1 MPKFGQKISA
11 CGIITS
17 APSFM
22 KYCPV
27 CQQAYSDESLN
38 FCLEDGSHLVT
49 DEYISN
55 SPTIVYSPSVE
66 ELLSLRSVRSFET
79 GIPSIAILPF
89 NNVSSDAE
97 NEYFCDGL
105 AEELINALMK
115 LDKIR
120 VAARTSAFSFKG
132 KETDVRTIGQ
142 TLNVKTVLEGSVRKS
157 GKRLR
162 ITAQLI
168 NASDGYQLWSE
179 RFDRQLEDVF
189 EIQEEIALSIVD
201 VLKVKLLGN
210 EKAVLRKRYTD
221 NVQAYELYLKG
232 RLWNRKTADGFKRAI
247 SYFKQAIELDS
258 DYAVAYSGLA
268 DYHVLLGFYEAM
280 PPKDAGERARAFS
293 AKAIELDNTL
303 AETHSSY
310 GATLGAF
317 DWNWAEARKYYERAI
332 EINPNYL
339 AVYQYY
345 AVNLAAAGEF
355 DKVFEKT
362 ARSMEIDPLLPV
374 INANLAWL
382 FYLSRQYEKAE
393 QQARTTIEIEPN
405 HFSAH
410 WVLGITYAQMKRY
423 AEAVSALENAIQVGG
438 KRPFVAADLGR
449 ILAESNK
456 KKNALLILKNLEEA
470 AKENYISPLN
480 YAKIYLGL
488 GETEKV
494 FEWLEKGFETRA
506 VRLPWLMADPQF
518 DSLRDDKRFL
528 KLSRKIK
535 SLNQK

>member
-1 MPKFGQKISA
+1 
-11 CGIITS
+11 
-17 APSFM
+17 M

-27 CQQAYSDESLN
+27 CQQSYSDESLN

-55 SPTIVYSPSVE
+55 SPTIIYSPSVE
-66 ELLSLRSVRSFET
+66 ELLSYRSFRSFET

-89 NNVSSDAE
+89 NNVSSDPE

-132 KETDVRTIGQ
+132 KGADVRTIGQ

-157 GKRLR
+157 GKQLR

-189 EIQEEIALSIVD
+189 EIQDEITLAIIN
-201 VLKVKLLGN
+201 VLKVKLFGN
-210 EKAVLRKRYTD
+210 EKAALRKRYTD

-247 SYFKQAIELDS
+247 EYFEQAIELDK

-280 PPKDAGERARAFS
+280 PPKYAQERAKAFS

-317 DWNWAEARKYYERAI
+317 DWNWAQARKEYERAI

-339 AVYQYY
+339 AAYQYY
-345 AVNLAAAGEF
+345 AVNLAAQGDFE
-355 DKVFEKT
+355 KVFEKT
-362 ARSMEIDPLLPV
+362 GRSMEIDPLLP
-374 INANLAWL
+374 ITNANLAWL
-382 FYLSRQYEKAE
+382 LYLSRQYEKSE

-410 WVLGITYAQMKRY
+410 WALGIALGQMKRY
-423 AEAVSALENAIQVGG
+423 DEAIESLETAVNVGG
-438 KRPFVAADLGR
+438 RRPFVIADLGR
-449 ILAESNK
+449 VYAEAK
-456 KKNALLILKNLEEA
+456 KKRNALLILKNLEEA

-480 YAKIYLGL
+480 YAKIYLGMN
-488 GETEKV
+488 ETEKV

-506 VRLPWLMADPQF
+506 VRLPWLLADPQF
-518 DSLRDDKRFL
+518 DRLRDDKRFK
-528 KLSRKIK
+528 KLSEKIK

>member
-1 MPKFGQKISA
+1 
-11 CGIITS
+11 
-17 APSFM
+17 M

-27 CQQAYSDESLN
+27 CQQSYSDESLN

-55 SPTIVYSPSVE
+55 SPTIVYSPSFE
-66 ELLSLRSVRSFET
+66 ELISSRSFEI

-97 NEYFCDGL
+97 NEHFCDGL

-132 KETDVRTIGQ
+132 KGADVRTIGQ

-157 GKRLR
+157 GKKLR

-189 EIQEEIALSIVD
+189 EIQDEIALAIID
-201 VLKVKLLGN
+201 ILKVKLIAN

-247 SYFKQAIELDS
+247 EYFEQAIELDK

-268 DYHVLLGFYEAM
+268 DYHTLLGFYEAM
-280 PPKDAGERARAFS
+280 PPQYAGERAKAF
-293 AKAIELDNTL
+293 AKKAIELDNTL

-317 DWNWAEARKYYERAI
+317 DWNWKEARKEYERAI

-339 AVYQYY
+339 AAYQYY
-345 AVNLAAAGEF
+345 AVNLAAQDEF
-355 DKVFEKT
+355 EKVFEKT
-362 ARSMEIDPLLPV
+362 DRSMEIDPLLP
-374 INANLAWL
+374 ITNANLAWL
-382 FYLSRQYEKAE
+382 FYLSRQYEKAVS
-393 QQARTTIEIEPN
+393 QAKMTIEIEPN

-410 WVLGITYAQMKRY
+410 WVLGIVYSQMKKY
-423 AEAVSALENAIQVGG
+423 GEAIESLENSIKVGG
-438 KRPFVAADLGR
+438 KRPFVVADLGR
-449 ILAESNK
+449 IFAEAKK

-470 AKENYISPLN
+470 SAENYISPLN

-494 FEWLEKGFETRA
+494 FEWLEKGFDERA
-506 VRLPWLMADPQF
+506 VRLPWLLADPQF
-518 DSLRDDKRFL
+518 DRLRDDKRFV
-528 KLSRKIK
+528 KLAKKIK

>member
-1 MPKFGQKISA
+1 
-11 CGIITS
+11 
-17 APSFM
+17 M

-27 CQQAYSDESLN
+27 CQQAYSDETLN

-55 SPTIVYSPSVE
+55 SPTIVYQPSFQD
-66 ELLSLRSVRSFET
+66 LISQRSFENRV
-79 GIPSIAILPF
+79 PSIAILPF

-97 NEYFCDGL
+97 NEYFCVGL

-120 VAARTSAFSFKG
+120 VAARTSAFSFKE
-132 KETDVRTIGQ
+132 KEADVRTIGQ
-142 TLNVKTVLEGSVRKS
+142 ALNVKTVLEGSVRKS
-157 GKRLR
+157 GKKLR

-168 NASDGYQLWSE
+168 NVADGYQLWSE

-189 EIQEEIALSIVD
+189 EIQDEIALAIID

-247 SYFKQAIELDS
+247 GYFEQAIELDS

-280 PPKDAGERARAFS
+280 PPKEAGERAKAFS
-293 AKAIELDNTL
+293 RKAIELDNTL

-317 DWNWAEARKYYERAI
+317 DWNWAEARKNYERAI

-339 AVYQYY
+339 AAYQYY
-345 AVNLAAAGEF
+345 AVNLAAQGEF
-355 DKVFEKT
+355 EKVFEKT
-362 ARSMEIDPLLPV
+362 TRSMEIDPLLPV

-382 FYLSRQYEKAE
+382 LYLSRRYERAIA
-393 QQARTTIEIEPN
+393 QAKTTIEIEPN

-410 WVLGITYAQMKRY
+410 WVLGITYGHLKKY
-423 AEAVSALENAIQVGG
+423 DKAVSALETAIQVGG

-449 ILAESNK
+449 ILAEAKK

-470 AKENYISPLN
+470 SKENYISPLN

-488 GETEKV
+488 GETKKV
-494 FEWLEKGFETRA
+494 FEWLEKGFQTRA

-518 DSLRDDKRFL
+518 DSLREDERFI
-528 KLSRKIK
+528 KLSKKIK
-535 SLNQK
+535 MLSQK